1 MACTWGS
8 KVNGILTVFA
18 IGFAVLIDLWD
29 ILDVHKEGH
38 TMVKFNLL
46 FGYILSHSFIHC
58 KDYFW
63 RHFIARS
70 IGLIAIPFFIYLSF
84 FYIHFALLSQSGPGD
99 NFMSPDFQETLAGN
113 EMLLNSKGP

>member
-38 TMVKFNLL
+38 TMVNFYPLWL
-46 FGYILSHSFIHC
+46 FPFSPFHC
-58 KDYFW
+58 KEYFW
-63 RHFIARS
+63 KHFIARAF
-70 IGLIAIPFFIYLSF
+70 GLIVLPFIIYLSF
-84 FYIHFALLSQSGPGD
+84 FYVHFALLTQSGPGD

-113 EMLLNSKGP
+113 EMLLNSKGS